1 MSRRSASIMLHV
13 LGSTVGR
20 WLWWYYRISV
30 HYHDRQAARHGPMLL
45 LSNHVNFWDP
55 FLLAFGLRVP
65 IRFLA
70 ADGNFRTRGMRVL
83 MTAMGA
89 IPKAKARTDMES
101 LRILQREIANREIV
115 ALFPEGQRTWDGRPR
130 PIPPATGKLAR
141 ILGAPVVAA
150 EIRGGYLSKPRWA
163 RTRRRGRIEIHVR
176 TVVRR
181 AELTSLPR
189 PVVQERIARA
199 VAWND
204 HHWQRDTERH
214 FRGDRPAEG
223 VEQAVYWCPV
233 CGAWG
238 AIRGAGDRI
247 HCTSCAAEWWFTSSG
262 TLFQIAGARNGDGER
277 LPHLGVWGERQE
289 TALRHSLQS
298 SLPYHFTAEYST
310 GYRSRPLR
318 WKGSVRG
325 TLTDRLLV
333 LHPRD
338 AVATTD
344 SSVPPPAASVEP
356 TVSAGPTPPPFHQ
369 FPLSAISA
377 IQVQYTRQLEFY
389 TFGTLHVLR
398 VTGPHDSAARV
409 EATVLALQELYKSN
423 KH

>member
-1 MSRRSASIMLHV
+1 
-13 LGSTVGR
+13 
-20 WLWWYYRISV
+20 
-30 HYHDRQAARHGPMLL
+30 MLL
-45 LSNHVNFWDP
+45 LSNHANFWDP
-55 FLLAFGLRVP
+55 FLLAFGMHAP

-70 ADGNFRTRGMRVL
+70 ADGNFRTPGMRVL

-130 PIPPATGKLAR
+130 PIPAATAKLAR

-176 TVVRR
+176 TVVHR

-189 PVVQERIARA
+189 PVVQDRIARA
-199 VAWND
+199 VEWND
-204 HHWQRDTERH
+204 HQWQRDTGVR
-214 FRGDRPAEG
+214 FIGRRRAEG
-223 VEQAVYWCPV
+223 VEQALYWCPV

-238 AIRGAGDRI
+238 AIRGVEDRI
-247 HCTSCAAEWWFTSSG
+247 HCTCCAAEW
-262 TLFQIAGARNGDGER
+262 R
-277 LPHLGVWGERQE
+277 LPNNGGTIPNLGVWGERQE
-289 TALRHSLQS
+289 RALRHTLQS

-325 TLTDRLLV
+325 TLTDELLV

-338 AVATTD
+338 AAAAGNTVRRTAAA
-344 SSVPPPAASVEP
+344 PAKP
-356 TVSAGPTPPPFHQ
+356 TVTAGPTARTE
-369 FPLSAISA
+369 FPLSAIGA

-389 TFGTLHVLR
+389 ARGTLHVLR
-398 VTGPHDSAARV
+398 VTGTHDSAARI
-409 EATVLALQELYKSN
+409 EATVLALQELYKAA